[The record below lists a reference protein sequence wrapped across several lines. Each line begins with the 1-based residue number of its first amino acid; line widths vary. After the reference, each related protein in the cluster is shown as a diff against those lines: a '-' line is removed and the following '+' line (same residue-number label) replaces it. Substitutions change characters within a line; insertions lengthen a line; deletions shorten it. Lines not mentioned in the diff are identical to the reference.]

1 MYCNTANIL
10 SCHSSFIILLHKMW
24 HPISRFIPLW
34 KQKKIVY
41 WMQNRIP
48 VLYVDYSN
56 FPLSL
61 ILHSLASLA
70 FLFQV
75 IVLMNSWNLFEW
87 SCLHNPAHR
96 RLELVMQF
104 RSFVLLG
111 VILVQITSYSSSSWL
126 MMSLWNT
133 ECEGYLKLPLFV
145 SYGILKFKLE
155 WFILQ
160 LTFAYS
166 LSREQTLGKQ

>member
-111 VILVQITSYSSSSWL
+111 VILADNFL
-126 MMSLWNT
+126 L
-133 ECEGYLKLPLFV
+133 LF
-145 SYGILKFKLE
+145 
-155 WFILQ
+155 Q
-160 LTFAYS
+160 LTDDEFVFMKYVKYWMWRIFKTS
-166 LSREQTLGKQ
+166 IVCQLWYTEVQTRVVHSTAHFCLFTP